1 MLEDLWNRFKSAGYT
16 GSISS
21 RSLSGM
27 EGVHFTEK
35 SDSGEDDSFIHEAV
49 YGMDPD
55 YTAVCIIRTGFNG
68 DKGSLPVIDVDG
80 WQDAA
85 KAAEALDSAI
95 LNGLGHTKSFV
106 ITGSGAVVRFGYAG
120 DDLF

>member
-27 EGVHFTEK
+27 EGIHFTEK

-49 YGMDPD
+49 YGIDPD
-55 YTAVCIIRTGFNG
+55 YTAVCIIRTGFTG
-68 DKGSLPVIDVDG
+68 DKGSLPVIDVDD
-80 WQDAA
+80 WQDAT

-106 ITGSGAVVRFGYAG
+106 IKGSGAVVRFGYAG

>member
-27 EGVHFTEK
+27 EGIHFTEK

-49 YGMDPD
+49 YGIDPD
-55 YTAVCIIRTGFNG
+55 YTAVCIIRTGFTG
-68 DKGSLPVIDVDG
+68 DKGSLPVIDVDD
-80 WQDAA
+80 WKDAT

-106 ITGSGAVVRFGYAG
+106 IKGSGAVVRFGYAG

>member
-27 EGVHFTEK
+27 EGIHFTEK

-55 YTAVCIIRTGFNG
+55 YTAVCIIRTGFTG
-68 DKGSLPVIDVDG
+68 DKGSLPVIDVDD
-80 WQDAA
+80 WKDAT

-106 ITGSGAVVRFGYAG
+106 IKGSGAVVRFGYAG